1 MLQAPEESTY
11 VHCAFVYLSIVL
23 LLLTDLSGNAPRV
36 LLMLFLL
43 LMMSS
48 KACMSQ
54 ELQCLLTNGTPILA
68 QVAGYVIQ
76 AVHVTGASVPAKQ
89 WLPLALDHLAK

>member
-1 MLQAPEESTY
+1 
-11 VHCAFVYLSIVL
+11 
-23 LLLTDLSGNAPRV
+23 
-36 LLMLFLL
+36 
-43 LMMSS
+43 
-48 KACMSQ
+48 MSQ